1 MGGESGEVG
10 KRKKL
15 EENVTVG
22 EEKTSK
28 REEEKEKGKKRERKR
43 REREKGKKK
52 KDFGWEA
59 GGGGEKVK
67 KSCGSEFWG
76 FFVFWSF

>member
-1 MGGESGEVG
+1 MKVGGESGEVG

-28 REEEKEKGKKRERKR
+28 REEEKERKR
-43 REREKGKKK
+43 KEKGKGKRKK
-52 KDFGWEA
+52 RRKIL
-59 GGGGEKVK
+59 GGKLEEV
-67 KSCGSEFWG
+67 
-76 FFVFWSF
+76 VRR